1 MGIYDREY
9 YRDEGIRLQP
19 DWNGRS
25 AISYLVI
32 LNIAVF
38 VANILLSKGGF
49 TSQNQGIVNE
59 LLALRDS
66 NATQPWMW
74 WRVLSYAFV
83 HDSSQIFH
91 LLFNMLGLYFLGRSV
106 EDKYGKLEF
115 LRIYLMTAIVC
126 GSLWLVKSFALNTP
140 QTEILLG
147 ASGAVICI
155 EMLFVLNFPKETVY
169 LFVFPIP
176 AWVLGV
182 FLVLSNLVSS
192 PSTGVAVDVHVVGI
206 LFAFA
211 YFFLGW
217 NFGFLQDLQGTFR
230 RAKRKLL
237 GPKLRVHQENGATD
251 DAEAD
256 RILQKIH
263 EQGKDSLTSK
273 ERKFMEKYSR
283 RVRERKQQIP

>member
-217 NFGFLQDLQGTFR
+217 NFGFLQDVQGTFR
-230 RAKRKLL
+230 RTKRKLL

-283 RVRERKQQIP
+283 RVRERKQEIP

>member
-25 AISYLVI
+25 AISYLLI

-49 TSQNQGIVNE
+49 TSQNQGVVNE
-59 LLALRDS
+59 LLALQDS
-66 NATQPWMW
+66 DAVRPWMW
-74 WRVLSYAFV
+74 WRALSYAFV
-83 HDSSQIFH
+83 HDSSNVFH

-106 EDKYGKLEF
+106 EDKYGKWEF
-115 LRIYLMTAIVC
+115 LRVYLITAVVC
-126 GSLWLVKSFALNTP
+126 GSLWLLKHFVLNTP
-140 QTEILLG
+140 QAEILLG
-147 ASGAVICI
+147 ASGAVICV

-169 LFVFPIP
+169 LFVFPVP

-182 FLVLSNLVSS
+182 FLVLSNLVSQ

-217 NFGFLQDLQGTFR
+217 NFGFLNDVQGTIR
-230 RAKRKLL
+230 RSRRKLF
-237 GPKLRVHQENGATD
+237 GPKLRVHQDGVSD
-251 DAEAD
+251 SVEAD

-283 RVRERKQQIP
+283 SVRERKQEIP

>member
-155 EMLFVLNFPKETVY
+155 EMLFVLNFSKETVY

>member
-126 GSLWLVKSFALNTP
+126 GSLWLIKSFALNTP

-155 EMLFVLNFPKETVY
+155 EMLFVLNFSKETVY

-176 AWVLGV
+176 VWVLGV

>member
-25 AISYLVI
+25 AISYLLI

-49 TSQNQGIVNE
+49 TSQNQGVVNE

-66 NATQPWMW
+66 DAVRPWMW
-74 WRVLSYAFV
+74 WRALSYSFV
-83 HDSSQIFH
+83 HDSSNVFH

-106 EDKYGKLEF
+106 EDKYGKWEF
-115 LRIYLMTAIVC
+115 LRVYLLTAVVC
-126 GSLWLVKSFALNTP
+126 GSLWLLKHFVLNTS
-140 QTEILLG
+140 QAEILLG

-169 LFVFPIP
+169 LFVFPVP

-182 FLVLSNLVSS
+182 FLVLSNLVSQ

-217 NFGFLQDLQGTFR
+217 NFGFLNDVRGTIR
-230 RAKRKLL
+230 RSKRKLL
-237 GPKLRVHQENGATD
+237 GPKLRVHQDGVSD
-251 DAEAD
+251 SLEAD

-283 RVRERKQQIP
+283 SVRERKQEIP

>member
-140 QTEILLG
+140 QTEILG

>member
-176 AWVLGV
+176 SWVLGV

>member
-25 AISYLVI
+25 AISSLLIV
-32 LNIAVF
+32 NIAVF
-38 VANILLSKGGF
+38 VANILLGEGGY
-49 TSQNQGIVNE
+49 TSQNQGFVNE
-59 LLALRDS
+59 FFSLYETD
-66 NATQPWMW
+66 ATKPWMW

-83 HDSSQIFH
+83 HDSTTAFH
-91 LLFNMLGLYFLGRSV
+91 LLFNMLGLYFLGRAV
-106 EDKYGKLEF
+106 EDKYGKWEF
-115 LRIYLMTAIVC
+115 LRIYLITAAVC
-126 GSLWLVKSFALNTP
+126 GSLWLLKNYALNTP
-140 QTEILLG
+140 QVEVLLG

-155 EMLFVLNFPKETVY
+155 EMLFVLNFPKQTVY
-169 LFVFPIP
+169 LFVFPVP

-182 FLVLSNLVSS
+182 FLILTNLVSQ
-192 PSTGVAVDVHVVGI
+192 PSSRVAVDVHVAGI
-206 LFAFA
+206 LFATA

-217 NFGFLQDLQGTFR
+217 NFGFLQDVQGTFR
-230 RAKRKLL
+230 RTKRKLF
-237 GPKLRVHQENGATD
+237 GPKLRVHQENGAAD

-263 EQGKDSLTSK
+263 EQGKDSLSSK

-283 RVRERKQQIP
+283 RVRERKQEIP

>member
-1 MGIYDREY
+1 
-9 YRDEGIRLQP
+9 
-19 DWNGRS
+19 
-25 AISYLVI
+25 V
-32 LNIAVF
+32 
-38 VANILLSKGGF
+38 
-49 TSQNQGIVNE
+49 VNE
-59 LLALRDS
+59 LLSLRDS
-66 NATQPWMW
+66 DATQPWMW

-115 LRIYLMTAIVC
+115 LRIYLITAVVC
-126 GSLWLVKSFALNTP
+126 GSLWLLKNFALDTP

-211 YFFLGW
+211 YFFLAW
-217 NFGFLQDLQGTFR
+217 NFGFLQDVQGTFR
-230 RAKRKLL
+230 RTKRKLF
-237 GPKLRVHQENGATD
+237 GPKLRVHQENGASD

-256 RILQKIH
+256 RILEKIH
-263 EQGKDSLTSK
+263 EQGKDSLSSK

-283 RVRERKQQIP
+283 RVRERKQEIP